1 MLEKAQGL
9 VESYHDLITDQTD
22 RNMKLEEAVEVI
34 NSLDTQLKEL
44 TDQKNAL
51 VHQRD
56 ELKGF
61 QGQGYYLAG
70 LHTE

>member
-1 MLEKAQGL
+1 M
-9 VESYHDLITDQTD
+9 ESYHDLITDQTG

-44 TDQKNAL
+44 TDQKNVL

-56 ELKGF
+56 ELKASRDRVI
-61 QGQGYYLAG
+61 LCRA
-70 LHTE
+70 

>member
-9 VESYHDLITDQTD
+9 VESYHDLITDQTG

-34 NSLDTQLKEL
+34 ISLDTQLKEL
-44 TDQKNAL
+44 TDQKNVL

-56 ELKGF
+56 ELKASRDRVIPL
-61 QGQGYYLAG
+61 QGL
-70 LHTE
+70 TTM